1 MRTRIINLFSFLL
14 IAGGAFFL
22 FWGAG
27 EYLASRTGQWQA
39 ARAFDRSLVAAPSL
53 PPSAVMPT
61 PQRGATFAKLII
73 PRLNAELYIVEGDD
87 HADLRRGPGHITGT
101 ALPGAAGNCII
112 AGHRDTH
119 FRVLKDIRDGDDI
132 VLQTLAGQYLYRVH
146 LTKVIPPTDTAVLEP
161 TRTPRLSLITCYPFY
176 YLGSAPQRFLV
187 EARLAGIVKR
197 TS

>member
-14 IAGGAFFL
+14 IAGGAFLL

-39 ARAFDRSLVAAPSL
+39 ARDFDRSLLAAPSL
-53 PPSAVMPT
+53 PPSAGMPP
-61 PQRGATFAKLII
+61 PQPGDTFAKLII
-73 PRLNAELYIVEGDD
+73 PRLDAELYVVEGDD

-101 ALPGAAGNCII
+101 ALPGSAGNCII

-119 FRVLKDIRDGDDI
+119 FRVLKDIKDGDDI
-132 VLQTLAGQYLYRVH
+132 ILETLSGQYLYRVH
-146 LTKVIPPTDTAVLEP
+146 LTRIIPTTDTAVLEP
-161 TRTPRLSLITCYPFY
+161 TETPQLSLITCYPFY
-176 YLGSAPQRFLV
+176 YIGSAPERFLV
-187 EARLAGIVKR
+187 KARLAGIVRR

>member
-14 IAGGAFFL
+14 IAGGAFLL

-39 ARAFDRSLVAAPSL
+39 ARDFDRSLLTAPSL
-53 PPSAVMPT
+53 PPTAVMPT
-61 PQRGATFAKLII
+61 PQPGDTFAKLII
-73 PRLNAELYIVEGDD
+73 PRLDAELYVVEGDD

-101 ALPGAAGNCII
+101 ALPGSAGNCII

-132 VLQTLAGQYLYRVH
+132 VLETVAGQYLYRVH
-146 LTKVIPPTDTAVLEP
+146 FTKVIPPTDTAVLES
-161 TRTPRLSLITCYPFY
+161 TKTPQLSLITCYPFY
-176 YLGSAPQRFLV
+176 YIGSAPERFLV
-187 EARLAGIVKR
+187 KARLAGIVRR